1 MARWHRNLKESKY
14 ELPIF
19 YFEKLQ
25 YIGLEAEFFQQSKSR
40 KMPALASWTDIFFKF
55 YNHTLFELILPK
67 IMVYFLISDY
77 LEVIGGNNYFIRTIS
92 SKILITEF
100 VQKLGDFLW
109 WIISDIR
116 KDLML
121 EQIYCF
127 WQAFP
132 HLLDHCKTFLI
143 QFSVISYPVIML
155 S

>member
-1 MARWHRNLKESKY
+1 
-14 ELPIF
+14 
-19 YFEKLQ
+19 
-25 YIGLEAEFFQQSKSR
+25 
-40 KMPALASWTDIFFKF
+40 
-55 YNHTLFELILPK
+55 
-67 IMVYFLISDY
+67 MVYFLISDY

-92 SKILITEF
+92 SKILMITEF

-109 WIISDIR
+109 SIISDIR
-116 KDLML
+116 KDLTL

-132 HLLDHCKTFLI
+132 HLLDHCNTFLI